1 MPRHMMLT
9 AQPDSDADMEFSAMS
24 GDRADKGHS
33 QRTAGYSVFRPGQT
47 RSNPPVTL
55 DLATGRE
62 IFSQPLALSAV
73 NPARVW
79 ESLGPVTLSA
89 NHLIGNGLLP
99 ESSSDPAAGT
109 FDILRT
115 RLLLGLAQRGW
126 RRIAVTSP
134 THGCG
139 KSFVASNL
147 ALSLARHASSRTVLM
162 DLDLRR
168 PALADLWGV
177 KDLDPIEEYLSGEQ
191 PLESHFRR
199 FGRTLALAFS
209 SAPCAMAAER
219 LHDPDTQLALD
230 SMLENLDP
238 EVVIYDLPPALV
250 SDDLLALA
258 PCIDAVLLVTDGTR
272 TSPAEIRATEQL
284 LDGRLPLL
292 GVVLNRAQDRSAG
305 RLHYD
310 KG

>member
-1 MPRHMMLT
+1 MPGHMMLT
-9 AQPDSDADMEFSAMS
+9 AQPDSGADMEFSAMS
-24 GDRADKGHS
+24 GDRTGKRRGS
-33 QRTAGYSVFRPGQT
+33 FSVFRPGRT
-47 RSNPPVTL
+47 LNNPPVTL

-62 IFSQPLALSAV
+62 IFSQPLALMAA

-89 NHLIGNGLLP
+89 SHLIGNGLLP
-99 ESSSDPAAGT
+99 ESSSDPAAGI

-115 RLLLGLAQRGW
+115 RLLLGLAERGW

-147 ALSLARHASSRTVLM
+147 ALSLSRRSGSRTVLI

-177 KDLDPIEEYLSGEQ
+177 KDISPIEDFLSGEQ
-191 PLESHFRR
+191 PLELQFRR
-199 FGRTLALAFS
+199 FGRTLALGFS

-219 LHDPDTQLALD
+219 LHDPDTHLALD
-230 SMLENLDP
+230 SMLEHLDP

-250 SDDLLALA
+250 SDDVLALT

-272 TSPAEIRATEQL
+272 TSPEDIKATERL
-284 LDGRLPLL
+284 FDGRLPLL
-292 GVVLNRAQDRSAG
+292 GVVLNRAQDRNAG

-310 KG
+310 RG